1 MGFRDLE
8 NEIINVLNQE
18 TSGEVETKRVVDQI
32 KETHQNAPPSE
43 IKSAIL
49 TLIDND
55 KVELTQNLCL
65 KLHT

>member
-1 MGFRDLE
+1 MEFETLE
-8 NEIINVLNQE
+8 KEIIDVLNQK
-18 TSGEVETKRVVDQI
+18 TPDEVETKEVVDQI
-32 KETHQNAPPSE
+32 KGAHQKTPSSQ
-43 IKSAIL
+43 ITSAIL

>member
-18 TSGEVETKRVVDQI
+18 TSGEVETKQVVDQI
-32 KETHQNAPPSE
+32 KETHQNIPPSE